1 PAAVKTVASIHPVQF
16 RDYRPENANYI
27 TVSNPALFDDN
38 GTNHVAEFAAY
49 RESPA
54 GGGHNV
60 AVVDVNELYEQFAY
74 GVRFHPIALRNF
86 IHYAEEQWPD
96 VRHVFLIGKGLD
108 YGQFR
113 TTAKQ
118 TTLADSLFF
127 VPTYG

>member
-1 PAAVKTVASIHPVQF
+1 GGPRRVFDLTNKIRLETTVEGGEVKAKIPASASERKLVLTGPAAVKTVASIHPVQF

-27 TVSNPALFDDN
+27 IVSNPALFDDN

-86 IHYAEEQWPD
+86 IH
-96 VRHVFLIGKGLD
+96 
-108 YGQFR
+108 
-113 TTAKQ
+113 
-118 TTLADSLFF
+118 
-127 VPTYG
+127 